1 MRKRPQ
7 QKVEGERGPSM
18 WEGTSNDGCIVCG
31 RQSNGKA
38 ICPDPNCA
46 SELALG

>member
-1 MRKRPQ
+1 MRKMPQ
-7 QKVEGERGPSM
+7 HKVEGERAPSM
-18 WEGTSNDGCIVCG
+18 WQIASNDRCLVCG